1 VLPDVIFPG
10 SARRCSIEDNES
22 GSGGIVATFD
32 PQKRPRWSPQDL
44 GEFVDQVRDDR
55 LFALWMLVATT
66 GIRLDTLLDLRRGDV
81 DMQEARLSL
90 APQRVQRDD
99 DVPLSVVKRF
109 ALDPDAHEALR
120 EHAITWDREH
130 VDRSRLR
137 SELLF
142 TSNEGTRLDP
152 EAVNSLFH
160 QHCRRAGLSVVPLQ
174 AMRQAYV
181 VAAIETGIPTAVL
194 GERLGRKVTPTTLG
208 AVPRVDPP
216 NQQITAGRRGRN
228 TPARN
233 LDRRGPWRSPSF

>member
-1 VLPDVIFPG
+1 M
-10 SARRCSIEDNES
+10 
-22 GSGGIVATFD
+22 ATFD

-44 GEFVDQVRDDR
+44 GAFVGHVRDDR

-81 DMQEARLSL
+81 DMQAAQLSP
-90 APQRVQRDD
+90 APQRVRHVDG
-99 DVPLSVVKRF
+99 VPISMVKHF

-120 EHAITWDREH
+120 DHAIAWDKAH
-130 VDRSRLR
+130 VDRNQLR

-142 TSNEGTRLDP
+142 TSDDGKRLDAQ
-152 EAVNSLFH
+152 AVKSLFA

-208 AVPRVDPP
+208 VVPHVEPP
-216 NQQITAGRRGRN
+216 AQPIASGRRGRV
-228 TPARN
+228 TPTRN